1 MNINATLIG
10 QTVAFFIFVWFC
22 MKYVWPPI
30 LAAMAETDPE
40 YQVEVDTGASRS
52 VVGGQTIRLVDDV
65 FSRTCQAINDVRET
79 VRVLAARLIGE
90 MRGVSQGYLEQT
102 LDKKLMSNMRTKRN
116 AHERMAG
123 LVSSGEWS
131 SGSR

>member
-1 MNINATLIG
+1 MC
-10 QTVAFFIFVWFC
+10 TVYTECTQNRF
-22 MKYVWPPI
+22 Y
-30 LAAMAETDPE
+30 
-40 YQVEVDTGASRS
+40 
-52 VVGGQTIRLVDDV
+52 
-65 FSRTCQAINDVRET
+65 
-79 VRVLAARLIGE
+79 RLIGD

-131 SGSR
+131 SGSRWEK

>member
-1 MNINATLIG
+1 M
-10 QTVAFFIFVWFC
+10 
-22 MKYVWPPI
+22 
-30 LAAMAETDPE
+30 
-40 YQVEVDTGASRS
+40 
-52 VVGGQTIRLVDDV
+52 
-65 FSRTCQAINDVRET
+65 TCSLGHVREL
-79 VRVLAARLIGE
+79 VRVLVARLIGD

-131 SGSR
+131 SDSR